1 MTYSQGPTQQPQ
13 WQQQATQNNGAA
25 SKLKFST
32 DGQML
37 ALGLFGLAVLM
48 FLLRLANWYVL
59 KIDDGSEAG
68 KLGLR
73 GNGNLKIEFNED
85 GESFRM
91 GLEIFKFVGN
101 YSFAAILAVLVAAAL
116 SLSLLYRR
124 IAFIIAA
131 VALGTYVILP
141 TLQFLI
147 LLIFGNS
154 DADAKLRPGFGLI
167 VMWVLVLIGIGLAV
181 WLQTLTKKANQPQQQ
196 FAYAPQGQNAAW
208 GQPEQQGQNG
218 AWGQPEQQGQQNAW
232 QQPQPE
238 PQSQPEQ
245 AAQPEEPEQPAQNPW
260 QQPEPQAEQTTAF
273 ESPATETQPAPEE
286 KSNPWAELDED
297 PKDSTNRNPW
307 A

>member
-13 WQQQATQNNGAA
+13 WGQQQATQNNGAA

-59 KIDDGSEAG
+59 KIEDGGEAG

-124 IAFIIAA
+124 IGLIVAA

-154 DADAKLRPGFGLI
+154 DAEAKLRPGFGLI
-167 VMWVLVLIGIGLAV
+167 VMWVLVLIGVGLAV

-208 GQPEQQGQNG
+208 GQPEQQGQ
-218 AWGQPEQQGQQNAW
+218 QNAW

-245 AAQPEEPEQPAQNPW
+245 AAQPEQPAQNPW